1 MKKMMSTIGFLGL
14 GAVLAG
20 CDTGVADAMDI
31 TEQLETTEK
40 TIVDQLN
47 TITSQEANL
56 QTEFETTLAEDEELS
71 TLSDGSAPVF
81 ENIGTRQTSLESL
94 QVATD
99 ELKTHAEE
107 LTALEGGELP
117 QEEITTLSD
126 DMATLTSSLDAF
138 IAQYGES
145 LEQQEAYFT
154 SLTAEDATYETLS
167 SGLEQINTSHSAD
180 NELLT
185 ELDNNLVQL
194 QSSRSTTAESL
205 SAIEESE

>member
-1 MKKMMSTIGFLGL
+1 MKKMISTIGFLGL

-56 QTEFETTLAEDEELS
+56 QKEFESTLAEDEELS
-71 TLSDGSAPVF
+71 TLADGSAPIF
-81 ENIGTRQTSLESL
+81 ENISTRQTSLESL

-99 ELKTHAEE
+99 ELKTHAED
-107 LTALEGGELP
+107 LTALEDGELP
-117 QEEITTLSD
+117 QEDITSLSD
-126 DMATLTSSLDAF
+126 DMSTLTSSLDAF
-138 IAQYGES
+138 INQYSES
-145 LEQQEAYFT
+145 LEQQEDYFT
-154 SLTAEDATYETLS
+154 SLSAEDATYETLS
-167 SGLEQINTSHSAD
+167 SGMEQINTDHSNN

-185 ELDNNLVQL
+185 ELDSHLVQL
-194 QSSRSTTAESL
+194 QSSRSATAESL
-205 SAIEESE
+205 STLEESN